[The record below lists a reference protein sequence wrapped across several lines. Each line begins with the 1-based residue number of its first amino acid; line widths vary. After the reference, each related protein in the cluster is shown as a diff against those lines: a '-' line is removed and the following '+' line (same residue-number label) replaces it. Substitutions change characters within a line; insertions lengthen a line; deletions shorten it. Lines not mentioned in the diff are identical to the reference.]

1 MKLES
6 KEIRWLAKS
15 CPGLAHDAES
25 NILAGEL
32 SFCASFEQS
41 TGKLHLGKKADKLN
55 PSFLCDAYSIR
66 IDLGSRGPE
75 GWPRVFETGGRS
87 LAIAEREGVGVIDLH
102 FYEDGG
108 CCLGLRS
115 VPERSFRI
123 DRFVSELLIPF
134 FYRLSNVDVHGLNET
149 RRNLWGEYSH
159 GDAGYIEYEKELF
172 NIAIHLP
179 GINDPCPCGSGR
191 KYKRCHL
198 DEVEAVRSW
207 RTQPRRLWH

>member
-6 KEIRWLAKS
+6 KEIRWLAKR
-15 CPGLAHDAES
+15 CPGLAHDVES
-25 NILAGEL
+25 NTLVGEL

-41 TGKLHLGKKADKLN
+41 TGKLYLGNKADKLS
-55 PSFLCDAYSIR
+55 PSFLCDAFSIR
-66 IDLGSRGPE
+66 IDLDSCGSE

-87 LAIAEREGVGVIDLH
+87 LAIAKREEVGVIDLH

-108 CCLGLRS
+108 CCLSLRA

-123 DRFVSELLIPF
+123 DRFVSELVIPF
-134 FYRLSNVDVHGLNET
+134 FYRLSYIDVHGLNEA

-159 GDAGYIEYEKELF
+159 GDAGHKEYETELF
-172 NIAIHLP
+172 NIAIQMP
-179 GINDPCPCGSGR
+179 GRNALCPCGSGR

-198 DEVEAVRSW
+198 DEVEAVRSR
-207 RTQPRRLWH
+207 RTQSKQLWR